1 MSRISIKSVT
11 SLKKA
16 LLLSRM
22 TRNANLPASK
32 NGNRI
37 SVETFDN
44 DDQDLGKRSDRSTPN
59 FQIYEV

>member
-44 DDQDLGKRSDRSTPN
+44 DDKDLGSDRSTPN